1 VDFLADYGAF
11 LLKTITLVGALLVV
25 AGAIANLGS
34 RHKSRN
40 EGELTLR
47 SLNDELEEY
56 KDAIEDVLYDE
67 DQLKAIHKARNKLEK
82 AQAKADKKRLKE
94 STEEPAEESRKRVYV
109 LDFNGDVQ
117 ASDVDFLRH
126 EITAVL
132 TQVRPEDEVVLRLE
146 SPGGMVHTYGLAAS
160 QLKRIRDR
168 NIRLT
173 ICVDEVAASGGY
185 MMACLADHIVAA
197 PFALVGSI
205 GVMAQLPNFSKILK
219 KYDVD
224 YELYTA
230 GEYKRTVT
238 MFGENTPKAR
248 EKFQSDLEE
257 THVLFKQHIQR
268 FRPTLDLER
277 VANGDVWYG
286 QQALDMNLIDALGT
300 SDDYLVA
307 ACDNSD
313 VFVVRY
319 EYKKTLQEK
328 IGLSLQAGFEK
339 AVTRVLTALQ
349 KQYVSKG

>member
-1 VDFLADYGAF
+1 MDFIADYGAF
-11 LLKTITLVGALLVV
+11 LLKTVTIVGALLILVGV
-25 AGAIANLGS
+25 IANMSS
-34 RHKSRN
+34 RHKSRQD
-40 EGELTLR
+40 GELTLR
-47 SLNDELEEY
+47 SFNDELEDY
-56 KDAIEDVLYDE
+56 KDAIEVSIYDE
-67 DQLKAIHKARNKLEK
+67 EQLKALHKEREKEEK
-82 AQAKADKKRLKE
+82 AKAKADKKRNKE
-94 STEEPAEESRKRVYV
+94 VQEEPEEESRKRVYV

-132 TQVRPEDEVVLRLE
+132 TQARPEDEVVLRLE

-168 NIRLT
+168 GIHLT

-185 MMACLADHIVAA
+185 MMACLADRIIAA

-205 GVMAQLPNFSKILK
+205 GVMAQLPNFSKVLK

-248 EKFQSDLEE
+248 EKFQSDLDQ
-257 THVLFKQHIQR
+257 THVLFKEHIRR
-268 FRPTLDLER
+268 FRPVLDVDA
-277 VANGDVWYG
+277 VANGEVWYG
-286 QQALDMNLIDALGT
+286 QQALDLKLIDDLGT

-319 EYKKTLQEK
+319 EYKKSLQEK
-328 IGLSLQAGFEK
+328 FGLALQAGFES
-339 AVTRVLTALQ
+339 AVTKVLTTLQ
-349 KQYVSKG
+349 KQMVSKS

>member
-1 VDFLADYGAF
+1 MDFIADYGAF
-11 LLKTITLVGALLVV
+11 LLKTVTIVGALLILVGV
-25 AGAIANLGS
+25 IANMSS
-34 RHKSRN
+34 RHKSRQD
-40 EGELTLR
+40 GELTLR
-47 SLNDELEEY
+47 SFNDELEDY
-56 KDAIEDVLYDE
+56 KDAIEVSIYDE
-67 DQLKAIHKARNKLEK
+67 EQLKALHKEREKEEK
-82 AQAKADKKRLKE
+82 AKAKADKKRNKE
-94 STEEPAEESRKRVYV
+94 VQEEPEEESRKRVYV

-132 TQVRPEDEVVLRLE
+132 TQARPEDEVVLRLE

-168 NIRLT
+168 GIHLT

-185 MMACLADHIVAA
+185 MMACLADRIIAA

-205 GVMAQLPNFSKILK
+205 GVMAQLPNFSKVLK

-248 EKFQSDLEE
+248 EKFQSDLDQ
-257 THVLFKQHIQR
+257 THVLFKDHIRR
-268 FRPTLDLER
+268 FRPALDVDA
-277 VANGDVWYG
+277 VANGEVWYG
-286 QQALDMNLIDALGT
+286 QQALDLKLIDDLGT

-307 ACDNSD
+307 ACDSSD

-319 EYKKTLQEK
+319 EYKKSLQEK
-328 IGLSLQAGFEK
+328 FGLALQAGFESALTK
-339 AVTRVLTALQ
+339 VLTAVQ
-349 KQYVSKG
+349 KQAVSKS